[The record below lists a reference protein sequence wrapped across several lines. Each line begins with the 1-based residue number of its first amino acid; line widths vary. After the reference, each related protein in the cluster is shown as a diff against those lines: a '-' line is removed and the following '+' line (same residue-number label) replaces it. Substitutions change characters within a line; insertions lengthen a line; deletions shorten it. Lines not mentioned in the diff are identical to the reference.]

1 MSKPTFRTHLHEFH
15 KKRSEMVTFAE
26 FEMPM
31 WYKGIIPEHMAVRTA
46 VGIFDITHMGRT
58 LVTGS
63 DAESF
68 LNCITTNDVVA
79 LIPLS
84 AQYSTIC
91 NEQGGIKDDF
101 VLSRLETEKFLMVYN
116 AANRRKNYSW
126 IISQSKNFKVKI
138 EDISDNVAMFA
149 VQGPEAEETLQ
160 KISSEDLSKIGR
172 FKCCWTKLAGAD
184 TFISRTGYTGEDGF
198 EVFVWNTH
206 VSKPEKAVNVWNAI
220 LTAGKKDG
228 IEPCGLGARDTL
240 RLEAGMCLYGN
251 DIDENI
257 TPLEAGLG
265 FVVKLQKDRF
275 IGKEALQRQKDEGFK
290 KKRVGIRMTEK
301 GIPRQ
306 HLEIWKNGKKIGS
319 VTSGTLS
326 PQLKCG
332 IAMAY
337 VSTEYATEGDAV
349 TVKIRDKQTKGE
361 IVKLPFYQRRATDK
375 IVLFGKEHIFE
386 EAQKLIPTFKT

>member
-1 MSKPTFRTHLHEFH
+1 LSKSGLITHLYEFH
-15 KKRSEMVTFAE
+15 KTKSEMVTFAE

-31 WYKGIIPEHMAVRTA
+31 WYKGIIPEHIAVRNA

-58 LVTGS
+58 LVTGP

-68 LNCITTNDVVA
+68 LNYITTNDVAA
-79 LIPLS
+79 LTPLS

-126 IISQSKNFKVKI
+126 LISQSKTFKAEI

-149 VQGPEAEETLQ
+149 VQGPRAEETLQ
-160 KISSEDLSKIGR
+160 KLSNEDLSKIGR
-172 FKCCWTKLAGAD
+172 FKCGWTRLAGAD
-184 TFISRTGYTGEDGF
+184 TFASRTGYTGEDGF
-198 EVFVWNTH
+198 EIFVWNTPL
-206 VSKPEKAVNVWNAI
+206 SKPEKAVNVWNAI
-220 LTAGKKDG
+220 LDSGQKGG

-240 RLEAGMCLYGN
+240 RLEAGLCLYGN
-251 DIDENI
+251 DIDENV

-265 FVVKLQKDRF
+265 FVVKLQKDKF
-275 IGKEALQRQKDEGFK
+275 IGKEALLKQKDEGIK
-290 KKRVGIRMTEK
+290 KKRVGIRMTER
-301 GIPRQ
+301 GIPRPN
-306 HLEIWKNGKKIGS
+306 LEVWKNRKKIGS

-337 VSTEYATEGDAV
+337 VPTEYATEGEAV
-349 TVKIRDKQTKGE
+349 TVKIRDKQTKGV
-361 IVKLPFYQRRATDK
+361 IVRLPFYQRRAPDK
-375 IVLFGKEHIFE
+375 IVLLGKEYHPE